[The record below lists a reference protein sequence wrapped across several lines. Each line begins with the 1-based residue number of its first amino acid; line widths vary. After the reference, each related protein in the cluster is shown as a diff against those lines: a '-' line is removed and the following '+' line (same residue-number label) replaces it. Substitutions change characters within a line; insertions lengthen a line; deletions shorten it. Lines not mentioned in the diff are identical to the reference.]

1 MTDPNTL
8 ADEIVAYADTDDL
21 AKLPTGDADKLRA
34 AFWHSDY
41 YDFTDIPGTRL
52 VDAALL
58 SRLRELQATAGTSSY
73 ETACYAMCGALLT
86 HAHAMSDS
94 LAEQALRDAYDRLH
108 PDNSTETDDMRQR
121 ARDLR
126 ATA

>member
-21 AKLPTGDADKLRA
+21 ANLPHGDADALRA
-34 AFWHSDY
+34 AYWHPDWY
-41 YDFTDIPGTRL
+41 QFADITDTPQ
-52 VDAALL
+52 VDSAMWSL
-58 SRLRELQATAGTSSY
+58 LREAQRVKGTAAY
-73 ETACYAMCGALLT
+73 IPACCALTDALLT

-126 ATA
+126 ASV